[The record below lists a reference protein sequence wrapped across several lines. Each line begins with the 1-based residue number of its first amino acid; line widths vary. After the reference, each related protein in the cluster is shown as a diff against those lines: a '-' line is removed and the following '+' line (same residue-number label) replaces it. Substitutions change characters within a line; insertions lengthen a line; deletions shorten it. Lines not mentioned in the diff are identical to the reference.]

1 MTQCQTENLRSMID
15 PKKAFRKILR
25 EYGHDILLQRRLSD
39 NFLYAEHFERITTR
53 HFFPSS
59 EVLAQAQ
66 KEDNEGINTSVDLI
80 FYFESEVNPK
90 QGDRIYEE
98 SPSNVNDP
106 NIYLIDFAAPAR
118 GRMGKIVYWIVGA
131 TRERPS

>member
-1 MTQCQTENLRSMID
+1 MIN
-15 PKKAFRKILR
+15 PEKTFKKILR
-25 EYGHDILLQRRLSD
+25 EYGHDILLQRRISD
-39 NFLYAEHFERITTR
+39 DFLYSETFERITTR

-59 EVLAQAQ
+59 EALAQAQ
-66 KEDNEGINTSVDLI
+66 REDNEGINTNVDLI

-106 NIYLIDFAAPAR
+106 NIYLLDFAAPVR
-118 GRMGKIVYWIVGA
+118 GKFGKIVYWIAGA
-131 TRERPS
+131 TRERPI

>member
-1 MTQCQTENLRSMID
+1 MIN
-15 PKKAFRKILR
+15 PERTFKKILR
-25 EYGHDILLQRRLSD
+25 EYGHDILLQRRISD
-39 NFLYAEHFERITTR
+39 DFLYSETFERITTR

-59 EVLAQAQ
+59 EALAQAQ
-66 KEDNEGINTSVDLI
+66 REDNEGINTNVDLI

-106 NIYLIDFAAPAR
+106 NIYLLDFAAPVR
-118 GRMGKIVYWIVGA
+118 GKFGKIVYWIAGA
-131 TRERPS
+131 TRERPI

>member
-1 MTQCQTENLRSMID
+1 MID

-25 EYGHDILLQRRLSD
+25 EYGHDILLQRRVSD
-39 NFLYAEHFERITTR
+39 DFLYSTNLERLTTR

-66 KEDNEGINTSVDLI
+66 KEDNEGINTNVDLI

-98 SPSNVNDP
+98 SPSNINDP
-106 NIYLIDFAAPAR
+106 NVYLIDFAAPVR
-118 GRMGKIVYWIVGA
+118 GRMGKIVYWTVGA